1 MFCFTLTF
9 WLIYINSF
17 SFPFNNLKLDFESE
31 DTFENSIELIF
42 RHIGELLVS
51 RKRKDTIN
59 IKESIYLNNILNK
72 KSYLKKFLEEPVE
85 NTTKSFETK
94 LVFSGIEILNE
105 FNIGTQRIELYKNE
119 QRNHVLLKYYNSFSE
134 KWITIDPF
142 YNAKINSINNLKD
155 ISANNV
161 KSINYGGLS
170 NSLEGLLRR
179 YSQGRIVI
187 KQEKI
192 ISYPF

>member
-1 MFCFTLTF
+1 M
-9 WLIYINSF
+9 
-17 SFPFNNLKLDFESE
+17 
-31 DTFENSIELIF
+31 IF